1 MKSTAV
7 PVTLNAAVDLNL
19 GIPGVR
25 CLQGTIPM
33 RLGSI
38 REVAIHY
45 KE

>member
-7 PVTLNAAVDLNL
+7 PVILNAAVDLNL

-33 RLGSI
+33 ILWSM
-38 REVAIHY
+38 REFAVHY